1 MTNGAFTVY
10 YDASCPMCRAEI
22 GFYRKRRGAEAIDWV
37 DVSNP
42 RNAPIGLSCE
52 QAMARFHVRNIDG
65 QLINGGAAFAELWKQ
80 MPSFRWLGLAF
91 SIPPLRWL
99 LNVAYNL
106 FLPIRP
112 HLQGLFRERG
122 SLSGDPS

>member
-112 HLQGLFRERG
+112 HLQGLFRERP
-122 SLSGDPS
+122 SMSEDPS

>member
-1 MTNGAFTVY
+1 
-10 YDASCPMCRAEI
+10 MCRAEI

-112 HLQGLFRERG
+112 HLQGLFRERP
-122 SLSGDPS
+122 SMSEDPS